1 MRNWRKTYCGVT
13 TNGPTDE
20 LADDPVIRRADMGI

>member
-1 MRNWRKTYCGVT
+1 MRNWREAYCGVT

-20 LADDPVIRRADMGI
+20 LADDLVIRRAYVGI